1 MMKNKFLFLLV
12 LGLVFLAG
20 CSDDDEPEWKKIPQ
34 EEISAQN
41 IALEIN
47 GEKASS
53 GTVQMT
59 VKSESEAVL
68 NMKNVIPGY
77 AEIPVEVTLE
87 KLADNSF
94 AFTGEKGLTTPPAM
108 MTVRSTA
115 SVPVILYVKVDGKV
129 SLDGKASVTA
139 TTRLAET
146 AQGGLAGSWNLQLTS
161 TTVDNALVAAPLFIT
176 WTALDAEKP
185 NMEFAANVVNLFGSA
200 ALVNLLNQVTFHED
214 GNITAKYWSEIT
226 MEDIFNGMGDDG
238 SFVVAHDKWLTSS
251 KGLAFWYVKN
261 NMIYIIP
268 NIDAI
273 IAQVNKDNGGENVVK
288 TEDMTVLLEK
298 LGEYGINVE
307 ALLPVVME
315 WASTGVPLKYDA
327 QGSTLKL
334 YVDKEMVAPF
344 MAALLPA
351 LEVLQKEVDK
361 ILK

>member
-1 MMKNKFLFLLV
+1 M
-12 LGLVFLAG
+12 
-20 CSDDDEPEWKKIPQ
+20 
-34 EEISAQN
+34 
-41 IALEIN
+41 
-47 GEKASS
+47 
-53 GTVQMT
+53 
-59 VKSESEAVL
+59 
-68 NMKNVIPGY
+68 
-77 AEIPVEVTLE
+77 
-87 KLADNSF
+87 
-94 AFTGEKGLTTPPAM
+94 
-108 MTVRSTA
+108 
-115 SVPVILYVKVDGKV
+115 
-129 SLDGKASVTA
+129 
-139 TTRLAET
+139 
-146 AQGGLAGSWNLQLTS
+146 
-161 TTVDNALVAAPLFIT
+161 
-176 WTALDAEKP
+176 DAEKP

-361 ILK
+361 ILKGDDKDTASLIQMGLGMLGIEKLTDIKTIWEENTDAFELSLNFLDGK